1 MRDIFIVTWHEV
13 ALGKVRLLQNGGDQ
27 RGQVLPAIIRFC
39 RLAIL
44 VVGFAFC
51 GLSYAEQIK
60 QPGERVSVNK
70 ENLISVTLGDT
81 ILKLPAPVHLDG
93 KWINYDA
100 KGKELN
106 FPIQA
111 AKLYK
116 SFAPAAESSPDLL
129 REKFQVSLTYV
140 KGVDRDNRKSDEL
153 SYIKDGRWEKIYPD
167 TALGLLVYER
177 TPRLARGWG
186 AATYYPLDEKY
197 LAPDGLPFRISCNR
211 VDERSLPVGCRF
223 HYFIGDELS
232 MTFNFLHVDKHLKN
246 WRELDQALRQTLY
259 FYMEKKK

>member
-111 AKLYK
+111 AELYK

-140 KGVDRDNRKSDEL
+140 KG
-153 SYIKDGRWEKIYPD
+153 
-167 TALGLLVYER
+167 
-177 TPRLARGWG
+177 
-186 AATYYPLDEKY
+186 
-197 LAPDGLPFRISCNR
+197 
-211 VDERSLPVGCRF
+211 
-223 HYFIGDELS
+223 
-232 MTFNFLHVDKHLKN
+232 
-246 WRELDQALRQTLY
+246 
-259 FYMEKKK
+259 